1 MMWYNSIMKRMYW
14 TQTDVYEIEVDVK
27 AVSDCKV
34 TIDPVIF
41 HPDEGGQPAD
51 KGTIGEATV
60 CGVDIVDGQIIH
72 TLDRPISDG
81 RYIARLD
88 KEHRLLTATLHTA
101 QHIISGLA
109 EKQFQLRTTGVH
121 IGLDKGT
128 VDFDKRIDWDTAT
141 ELERQSLDVVTLDL
155 PVETAF
161 NESGVRIRS
170 DSKEI
175 ESDMIRVVKIG
186 DYDKSA
192 CCGAH
197 LRTTGRIGILRML
210 GLENKK
216 EGTRVTFLAG
226 RKALEYSQH
235 ETAIL
240 RQLRKAAGCSTS
252 ELPASFEK
260 AVDHSNELAKEINR
274 LWSLL
279 LPNFVKTAHVDEIEG
294 SKVGIQ
300 IAQIPRPCLAKLAA
314 LIAADVGGAGIVISD
329 RDITI
334 SSGGMSAKDILDRI
348 LFLAGGKGGGSAQ
361 AANGRLGKKITA
373 DEIRMILKENAS
385 QTD

>member
-1 MMWYNSIMKRMYW
+1 MWYNSIMKRMYW

-27 AVSDCKV
+27 AISDCKV

-81 RYIARLD
+81 QYIARLD

-101 QHIISGLA
+101 QHIISGVA
-109 EKQFQLRTTGVH
+109 EKQFHLRTTGVH
-121 IGLDKGT
+121 IGVDKGT
-128 VDFDKRIDWDTAT
+128 VDFDKRIDWDTAM
-141 ELERQSLDVVTLDL
+141 EIERQSMDVVMLDL

-161 NESGVRIRS
+161 NESDVRVRG
-170 DSKEI
+170 EI
-175 ESDMIRVVKIG
+175 DSDMIRVVKIG

-197 LRTTGRIGILRML
+197 LSSTGRIGILRLL

-226 RKALEYSQH
+226 RKALEYSQQ
-235 ETAIL
+235 ETSVL
-240 RQLRKAAGCSTS
+240 RQLRTTAGCSTA
-252 ELPASFEK
+252 ELPAAFEK
-260 AVDHSNELAKEINR
+260 AVNHSNELAKEISR
-274 LWSLL
+274 LWTLL
-279 LPNFVKTAHVDEIEG
+279 LPDFVKTAHVAEIDG

-300 IAQIPRPCLAKLAA
+300 IAQIPRPYLAKLAA
-314 LIAADVGGAGIVISD
+314 LIASEVGGAGVVISGH
-329 RDITI
+329 DITV
-334 SSGGMSAKDILDRI
+334 SSGGMSAKDILDKI
-348 LFLAGGKGGGSAQ
+348 LFSTGGKGGGSTQ
-361 AANGRLGKKITA
+361 AANGRLGKEITA
-373 DEIRMILKENAS
+373 DEIRMILKENAP